1 MEKLLKMFEYGGY
14 AGKFLRLNLEDKKAQ
29 TTPLTKEMAK
39 MFVGGNGFAAK
50 LLYDELEPGIDPL
63 GPKNK
68 VIFAVGPVEG
78 TIIPTS
84 QMGVFTKS
92 PLTNYFV
99 DGYGGGY
106 LSNELKFAGYDGII
120 VEGNS
125 KNPIYVSIHDDDVEF
140 KDASHLWGKDV
151 FETQKILKSDLNNQS
166 TQIACIGPSAELLV
180 KISTVFWG
188 ESSAG
193 RGGVGTVLGSK
204 KLKAITVTGTKDVKV
219 PDVEKV
225 REYVKTLYEKITS
238 NAGTGKA
245 LPTLG
250 TPAVTTAQNQLGM
263 LGTRNWQ
270 TEVFED
276 IEKISGTRMREDLVV
291 KDRGC
296 FSCPIRCKK
305 YSYISKGPYKG
316 IFTQGPQYETIWS
329 LGSNCGV
336 SSLEAITKANQL
348 CNEFGMDTV
357 SAGMIVSF
365 AMECYERGILKK
377 DDVNGL
383 ELRFGNETSMIELIE
398 KIGKREGIGDLL
410 AEGVVIASRKIGKGS
425 EKYAIAQKGLELAG
439 HSPRAMKGFAL
450 GQATSTRGGSHQD
463 GRPTAER
470 VGVSP
475 TDRKTTERKAEYAIG
490 TQRITTLQDSMII
503 CRMLEGIYGLLEVKD
518 EYLNTINIVTGMD
531 LNLKELIDCTD
542 RIINLERAFNCREG
556 LRREHDVLAERFMTE
571 PIPEGPSKGL
581 YCPKEEL
588 EPMKDEYYDLMGWD
602 KKTGIPSRDTLKRL
616 GLNKQAEDLYK

>member
-1 MEKLLKMFEYGGY
+1 MFEYGGY
-14 AGKFLRLNLEDKKAQ
+14 AGKFLRLNLTKKEA
-29 TTPLTKEMAK
+29 TTFPLTKEMAR
-39 MFVGGNGFAAK
+39 MFIGGNGFAVK
-50 LLYDELEPGIDPL
+50 ILYDELKPGVDPL
-63 GPKNK
+63 GPDNK

-92 PLTNYFV
+92 PLTGYFI

-106 LSNELKFAGYDGII
+106 FSNELKFAGYDGII
-120 VEGNS
+120 IEGSS
-125 KNPIYVSIHDDDVEF
+125 KDPTQVLIHDDDVEF

-151 FETQKILKSDLNNQS
+151 FETQKIIKDDLNAPNA
-166 TQIACIGPSAELLV
+166 QIACIGPSAERLV
-180 KISTVFWG
+180 KICTVFWG

-193 RGGVGTVLGSK
+193 RGGVGAVLGAK
-204 KLKAITVTGTKDVKV
+204 KLKAITVMGTKDVKV
-219 PDVEKV
+219 PNIEALRK
-225 REYVKTLYEKITS
+225 YVGELYGKIVS
-238 NAGTGKA
+238 NPGTGEV
-245 LPTLG
+245 LPALG
-250 TPAVTTAQNQLGM
+250 TPAVTTAQNKLGM

-276 IEKISGTRMREDLVV
+276 VEKISGTRMSEDIVV
-291 KDRGC
+291 KHRGC

-316 IFTQGPQYETIWS
+316 LFAQGPQYETIWS

-336 SSLEAITKANQL
+336 SSLEEIAKGNQV

-365 AMECYERGILKK
+365 AMECFETGILNK
-377 DDVNGL
+377 DDVGGL
-383 ELRFGNETSMIELIE
+383 DLRFGNGPAMIELLE
-398 KIGKREGIGDLL
+398 KMGNREGIGDIL
-410 AEGVVIASRKIGKGS
+410 AEGVVRAAQKIGKNS

-470 VGVSP
+470 VGKSP
-475 TDRKTTERKAEYAIG
+475 TDRRSTEGKAEYARG
-490 TQRITTLQDSMII
+490 TQRTTTLQDSMLI
-503 CRMLEGIYGLLEVKD
+503 CRMLEGIYGLWEITD
-518 EYLNTINIVTGMD
+518 EYLNTINLVTGMD
-531 LNLKELIDCTD
+531 LTLQELVQCVD

-556 LRREHDVLAERFMTE
+556 VRREHDVLAERFMTE
-571 PIPEGPSKGL
+571 PIPDGPSKGM

-588 EPMKDEYYDLMGWD
+588 EPMKDEYYEIQGWD
-602 KKTGIPSRDTLKRL
+602 KKTGIPTKQKLEEL
-616 GLNKQAEDLYK
+616 GLNQEAKDLYK